1 MAAAQPH
8 ARIVDVDGQELVYR
22 QWGAASAQPL
32 LYWPGLNPFSALEL
46 IEAGPVWAD
55 EYGFRIIAF
64 SGPGL
69 GESPPLTGPDA
80 YRPTRLAALVVRA
93 LDALALDR
101 VAFVGFS
108 WGATIG
114 AHLAASSPQRLAA
127 LVLLDAGYS
136 DRLDKAG
143 FSARSLVEVEAE
155 ARAQQEQF
163 RFADWQTFIDTMSAR
178 PHWRVALEDRFRA
191 GMREVGGEI
200 VARSDAAAA
209 AAALH
214 ALELEP
220 TAALLPALAQAGLPI
235 LLLVSDQ
242 AIGRDASA
250 REGLERFR
258 AALPGATVERVEGAG
273 HDLLADAPEPTI
285 SLVARWL
292 KSRLA

>member
-32 LYWPGLNPFSALEL
+32 VYWPGLTPFSALEL

-55 EYGFRIIAF
+55 EYGFRVIAF
-64 SGPGL
+64 GGPGL
-69 GESPPLTGPDA
+69 GESLPLTEPDA

-93 LDALALDR
+93 LDGLALDR

-114 AHLAASSPQRLAA
+114 AHLAAASPQRLAA

-136 DRLDKAG
+136 DRQDEAD
-143 FSARSLVEVEAE
+143 FSERSLAEVEAE
-155 ARAQQEQF
+155 ARAQQERF
-163 RFADWQTFIDTMSAR
+163 RFADWNAFIDTVSTR
-178 PHWRVALEDRFRA
+178 PNWRPALEDRFRA
-191 GMREVGGEI
+191 GMHEVGGEI

-214 ALELEP
+214 ALDLEP
-220 TAALLPALAQAGLPI
+220 TAALLPALAQAALPI
-235 LLLVSDQ
+235 LLLASDQ
-242 AIGRDASA
+242 AIAQDASA

-258 AALPGATVERVEGAG
+258 AALPAATVERVEDAG
-273 HDLLADAPEPTI
+273 HDLLADAPETII

-292 KSRLA
+292 RSQFA